1 MCGWLDR
8 VLVPFLGFQYGQ
20 SGGVI
25 MVLAGLKLGLLEI
38 LERGKLPVIAC
49 QP

>member
-8 VLVPFLGFQYGQ
+8 VLVPFLGFRYGG
-20 SGGVI
+20 GGVLI
-25 MVLAGLKLGLLEI
+25 MVSAGLKLGLLEI
-38 LERGKLPVIAC
+38 LERGKLPVITC